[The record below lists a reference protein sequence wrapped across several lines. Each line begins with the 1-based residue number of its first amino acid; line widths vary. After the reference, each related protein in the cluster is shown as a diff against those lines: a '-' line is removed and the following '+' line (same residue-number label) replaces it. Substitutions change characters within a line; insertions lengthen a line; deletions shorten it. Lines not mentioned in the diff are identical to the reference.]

1 MPLSHFAAVCLI
13 CLSTV
18 ALSQAQPLDQ
28 PTITRLTDAALPAA
42 LSQLTDFLAIP
53 NDGNYPE
60 QVEANLAWCR
70 ENFMEKG
77 YTVTRLETPGM
88 PLLFAERQIHQDL
101 PTVLFYLQIDGQPV
115 DTSAWDQPDPY
126 QVVYKR
132 REQDGSYTTVSA
144 PANPARNSELRLF
157 ARSASDSK
165 GPAPSLHDRTR
176 HPGS

>member
-1 MPLSHFAAVCLI
+1 M
-13 CLSTV
+13 T
-18 ALSQAQPLDQ
+18 LSQAQTLDQ

-42 LSQLTDFLAIP
+42 LTQLTDFLAIP

-70 ENFMEKG
+70 ENFTEKG

-88 PLLFAERQIHQDL
+88 PLLFAERQIDSTL

-126 QVVYKR
+126 
-132 REQDGSYTTVSA
+132 
-144 PANPARNSELRLF
+144 
-157 ARSASDSK
+157 
-165 GPAPSLHDRTR
+165 
-176 HPGS
+176 